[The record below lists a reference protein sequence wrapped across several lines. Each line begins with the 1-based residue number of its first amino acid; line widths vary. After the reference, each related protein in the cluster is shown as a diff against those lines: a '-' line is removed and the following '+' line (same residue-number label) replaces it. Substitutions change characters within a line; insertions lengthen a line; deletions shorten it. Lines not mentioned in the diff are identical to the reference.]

1 MSYKPFPK
9 PHFLVENASLNL
21 SNIPKKEALVRTSN
35 LKIFISLRDIYLR
48 SFNNFI
54 STEISNSNLELTL
67 SDIKEFREHLYKKVN
82 KPIIFNDCKIFIRN
96 KNNEVIIIS
105 PLKKITYKINNKTK
119 IKKFIINGELFGLN
133 FKSEWKRSYDNPET
147 SFLDI
152 NIFNPIVEIKNI
164 FQFKSIQKFHGK
176 SEISYAQEN
185 LEYNIEFSNNQLS
198 ITSPEKENINFNIN
212 SKIQLNP
219 FHFEGD
225 LNIKNKKV
233 EKIIDNFLANLL
245 FYDEDYLGNLNGNF
259 KIKFNELNNKL
270 IKNGELQ
277 LNINE
282 KKINIKEAKF
292 NLHKIGKVKTK
303 ISFVERNGDLKF
315 ISKNELNIENHI
327 EFAKIFQIASKKAK
341 KIKKIN
347 FDLEKNVG
355 DKILLITNVKINS
368 NEEKSKEIFLVKNIQ
383 NLRSHIRKVID

>member
-1 MSYKPFPK
+1 M
-9 PHFLVENASLNL
+9 
-21 SNIPKKEALVRTSN
+21 
-35 LKIFISLRDIYLR
+35 
-48 SFNNFI
+48 
-54 STEISNSNLELTL
+54 
-67 SDIKEFREHLYKKVN
+67 
-82 KPIIFNDCKIFIRN
+82 
-96 KNNEVIIIS
+96 
-105 PLKKITYKINNKTK
+105 
-119 IKKFIINGELFGLN
+119 
-133 FKSEWKRSYDNPET
+133 
-147 SFLDI
+147 
-152 NIFNPIVEIKNI
+152 
-164 FQFKSIQKFHGK
+164 
-176 SEISYAQEN
+176 
-185 LEYNIEFSNNQLS
+185 
-198 ITSPEKENINFNIN
+198 
-212 SKIQLNP
+212 
-219 FHFEGD
+219 
-225 LNIKNKKV
+225 
-233 EKIIDNFLANLL
+233 ANLL
-245 FYDEDYLGNLNGNF
+245 IYDENYLGNLNGNF

-327 EFAKIFQIASKKAK
+327 EFAKIFQIGSKKAK